1 VHSSY
6 ECKAYIFQKEKK
18 KKKGKKKRKSI
29 QELNNFVTQI
39 MRLNHLRA
47 YIALRKELGLGG
59 IGISTVPSNISRTLF
74 IEGRSAGSY

>member
-18 KKKGKKKRKSI
+18 KKRKKKRKSI
-29 QELNNFVTQI
+29 QELNKIVTQI
-39 MRLNHLRA
+39 NWLNHLRA